1 MKRPNKP
8 SIRITTLIVIF
19 PLITLLL
26 YGGLSHL
33 FFFFAQH
40 NEVKQELVKYE
51 KTLMDAEKNNLKEK
65 VENLVQFI
73 RYYDGRSSE
82 KIKEDVKNIVN
93 VTADIANNLYAE
105 YKDSMPKEA
114 LQQIIISALRKIKFE
129 GDIGYLFLLDL
140 EGNALIHVDD
150 KIVGTNILNIRDVKG
165 KYIVKE
171 FNHILKKKG
180 EGFVDYYWYIVSE
193 DRKEMHYKISFVKL
207 LNCYNWYIGAGE
219 YLKYMTRFVQEDII
233 KYIQANAQFKHGY
246 FFVFNT
252 KNEIISHPEDAPK
265 EDLAKLKKNIF
276 YKDSKYIAYTQYVP
290 EYDWYITATKN
301 LQEILSSIN
310 EKKQNSRSKEM
321 ENIKTNLYLLMF
333 TWFISILLSLY
344 LSTVINRMLKSYEKR
359 IQAANEKLIFQSR
372 QALIGELF
380 SMIAH
385 QWRQPINKIASILAL
400 LRFLL
405 LEKKINH
412 AEIDLKCQEIEESI
426 EFMSETIDDFR
437 TFYQPKEMSEEVNL
451 EELIEKS
458 IDFLEGSI
466 RKKNIEI
473 TKDLEEIHFVLYG
486 NEFLQVMINLIKNA
500 VDSIEGINGKIMLK
514 LSKREDNTI
523 IVTIEDNGKGIND
536 ETLTKVFD
544 PYFTTKEDSTGL
556 GLYMTKIIIEKHMN
570 GTIEA
575 KPLAEGTKF
584 TIYLYQKL

>member
-1 MKRPNKP
+1 MRLRNKP
-8 SIRITTLIVIF
+8 SIRITTLILVF

-40 NEVKQELVKYE
+40 NEVKQELIKYE

-65 VENLVQFI
+65 VENLVRFI
-73 RYYDGRSSE
+73 RYYDGRSSDN
-82 KIKEDVKNIVN
+82 IKEDVKSIVN

-105 YKDSMPKEA
+105 YKDTMPKEQ
-114 LQQIIISALRKIKFE
+114 LQQIIISALKKIKFE

-140 EGNALIHVDD
+140 DGNTLVHVDE
-150 KIVGTNILNIRDVKG
+150 KMVGTNILNIRDVKG

-171 FNHILKKKG
+171 FNKILKEKG

-207 LNCYNWYIGAGE
+207 LDCYGWYIGAGE
-219 YLKYMTRFVQEDII
+219 YLKYMTRFVQEDIL
-233 KYIQANAQFKHGY
+233 KYIQANAKFKHGY
-246 FFVFNT
+246 FLVFDS
-252 KNEIISHPEDAPK
+252 KNKIMCDPEHIFSR
-265 EDLAKLKKNIF
+265 ELSKLKEKGF
-276 YKDSKYIAYTQYVP
+276 YKDEKYIAYTQYVP
-290 EYDWYITATKN
+290 EYDWYITATKD
-301 LQEILSSIN
+301 LHEILSNIN
-310 EKKQNSRSKEM
+310 EKKHSSKSKEM
-321 ENIKTNLYLLMF
+321 ENIRTNLYLLMF
-333 TWFISILLSLY
+333 TWLISIFLSLY

-359 IQAANEKLIFQSR
+359 IQSANEKLIFQSR

-385 QWRQPINKIASILAL
+385 QWRQPINKIASVLAL
-400 LRFLL
+400 LRFSLP
-405 LEKKINH
+405 EKKMDH
-412 AEIDLKCQEIEESI
+412 TEIDAKCQEIEESI

-451 EELIEKS
+451 KELIDKS

-466 RKKNIEI
+466 RKKHIEI
-473 TKDLEEIHFVLYG
+473 VKDIEEVHFVLYG

-500 VDSIEGINGKIMLK
+500 VDAIEGKNGKIILTLHK
-514 LSKREDNTI
+514 KKNDTI
-523 IVTIEDNGKGIND
+523 VVTIEDNGKGIDN

-544 PYFTTKEDSTGL
+544 PYFTTKEDSMGL
-556 GLYMTKIIIEKHMN
+556 GLYMTKIIVEKHMN
-570 GTIEA
+570 GAIFVEILP
-575 KPLAEGTKF
+575 KGTKF
-584 TIYLYQKL
+584 SIYLYQKL

>member
-1 MKRPNKP
+1 MKLPNKP
-8 SIRITTLIVIF
+8 SIRITTLIIVF

-105 YKDSMPKEA
+105 YKDSMPKEQ
-114 LQQIIISALRKIKFE
+114 LQQVIISALRKIKFE

-140 EGNALIHVDD
+140 KGNTLIHVDS
-150 KIVGTNILNIRDVKG
+150 KMVGTNILNIRDVKG

-171 FNHILKKKG
+171 FNKVLQEKG
-180 EGFVDYYWYIVSE
+180 EGFVDYYWYIVNE

-207 LNCYNWYIGAGE
+207 LDCYDWYIGAGE
-219 YLKYMTRFVQEDII
+219 YLKYMTRFVQKDIL
-233 KYIQANAQFKHGY
+233 KYIEANAHFKHGY
-246 FFVFNT
+246 FFVFT
-252 KNEIISHPEDAPK
+252 SKNKIICQPQSSMYTEQL
-265 EDLAKLKKNIF
+265 EKLKKNGF

-301 LQEILSSIN
+301 LQEVLSNIN
-310 EKKQNSRSKEM
+310 EKKRNSQSKEM
-321 ENIKTNLYLLMF
+321 ANIRTNLYLLMF
-333 TWFISILLSLY
+333 TWLISILLSLY

-359 IQAANEKLIFQSR
+359 IHSANEKLIFQSR

-385 QWRQPINKIASILAL
+385 QWRQPINKIASVLAL
-400 LRFLL
+400 LRFSLP
-405 LEKKINH
+405 EKKMNH
-412 AEIDLKCQEIEESI
+412 QEIDAKCQEIEESI

-451 EELIEKS
+451 KELIDKS

-466 RKKNIEI
+466 RKKHIEI
-473 TKDLEEIHFVLYG
+473 VKDIEEIYFVLYG

-500 VDSIEGINGKIMLK
+500 VDSIESKNGKIILT
-514 LSKREDNTI
+514 LHKRKDNTI
-523 IVTIEDNGKGIND
+523 VVTIEDNGKGINS

-544 PYFTTKEDSTGL
+544 PYFTTKEVLSL
-556 GLYMTKIIIEKHMN
+556 
-570 GTIEA
+570 
-575 KPLAEGTKF
+575 
-584 TIYLYQKL
+584 

>member
-1 MKRPNKP
+1 MNLPNKP
-8 SIRITTLIVIF
+8 SIRITTLIVVF

-105 YKDSMPKEA
+105 YKESMPQEQ
-114 LQQIIISALRKIKFE
+114 LQQIIVSALRKIKFE

-140 EGNALIHVDD
+140 KGNTLIHVDE
-150 KIVGTNILNIRDVKG
+150 KMVGTNILNIQDVKG

-171 FNHILKKKG
+171 FNKVLEQKG
-180 EGFVDYYWYIVSE
+180 EGFVDYYWYIVSD

-207 LNCYNWYIGAGE
+207 LDCYNWYIGAGE
-219 YLKYMTRFVQEDII
+219 YLKYMTRFVQKDIL
-233 KYIQANAQFKHGY
+233 KYIEANAHFKHGY
-246 FFVFNT
+246 FFVFTSNN
-252 KNEIISHPEDAPK
+252 KIICHPDSSIHTEHL
-265 EDLAKLKKNIF
+265 EKLKKNGF

-290 EYDWYITATKN
+290 EYGWYITATKN
-301 LQEILSSIN
+301 LQEVLANIN
-310 EKKQNSRSKEM
+310 EKKQNSQSKEM
-321 ENIKTNLYLLMF
+321 ANIKTNLYLLMF
-333 TWFISILLSLY
+333 TWLISILLSLY

-359 IQAANEKLIFQSR
+359 IHSANEKLIFQSR

-385 QWRQPINKIASILAL
+385 QWRQPINKIASVLAL
-400 LRFLL
+400 LRFSLP
-405 LEKKINH
+405 EKKMNH
-412 AEIDLKCQEIEESI
+412 EEIDAKCQEIEKSI

-451 EELIEKS
+451 KELINKS
-458 IDFLEGSI
+458 IDFLEGPI
-466 RKKNIEI
+466 RKKDIEI
-473 TKDLEEIHFVLYG
+473 VKELEEIYFVLYG

-500 VDSIEGINGKIMLK
+500 VDSIEGKNGKISLK
-514 LSKREDNTI
+514 LYRNKNKAVVIT
-523 IVTIEDNGKGIND
+523 VEDNGKGIGQ
-536 ETLTKVFD
+536 ETLSKVFD
-544 PYFTTKEDSTGL
+544 PYFTTKEDSMGL

-570 GTIEA
+570 GAILVESFE
-575 KPLAEGTKF
+575 KRTKF
-584 TIYLYQKL
+584 TIHLY

>member
-1 MKRPNKP
+1 MRLRNKP
-8 SIRITTLIVIF
+8 SIRITTLILVF

-40 NEVKQELVKYE
+40 NEVKQELIKYE

-65 VENLVQFI
+65 VENLVRFI
-73 RYYDGRSSE
+73 RYYDGRSSDN
-82 KIKEDVKNIVN
+82 IKEDVKSIVN

-105 YKDSMPKEA
+105 YKDTMPKEQ
-114 LQQIIISALRKIKFE
+114 LQQIIISALKKIKFE

-140 EGNALIHVDD
+140 DGNTLVHVDE
-150 KIVGTNILNIRDVKG
+150 KMVGTNILNIRDVKG

-171 FNHILKKKG
+171 FNKILKEKG

-207 LNCYNWYIGAGE
+207 LDCYGWYIGAGE
-219 YLKYMTRFVQEDII
+219 YLKYMTRFVQEDIL
-233 KYIQANAQFKHGY
+233 KYIQVNAKFKHGY
-246 FFVFNT
+246 FLVFDS
-252 KNEIISHPEDAPK
+252 KNKIMCDPEHISSRE
-265 EDLAKLKKNIF
+265 LSKLKEKGF
-276 YKDSKYIAYTQYVP
+276 YKDEKYIAYTQYVP
-290 EYDWYITATKN
+290 EYDWYITATKD
-301 LQEILSSIN
+301 LHEILLNIN
-310 EKKQNSRSKEM
+310 EKKHSSKSKEM
-321 ENIKTNLYLLMF
+321 ENIRTNLYLLMF
-333 TWFISILLSLY
+333 TWLISIFLSLY

-359 IQAANEKLIFQSR
+359 IHSANEKLIFQSR

-385 QWRQPINKIASILAL
+385 QWRQPINKIASVLAL
-400 LRFLL
+400 LRFSLP
-405 LEKKINH
+405 EKKMDH
-412 AEIDLKCQEIEESI
+412 TEIDAKCQEIEESI

-451 EELIEKS
+451 KELIDKS

-466 RKKNIEI
+466 RKKHIEI
-473 TKDLEEIHFVLYG
+473 VKDIEEVHFVLYG

-500 VDSIEGINGKIMLK
+500 VDAIEGKNGKIILTLHK
-514 LSKREDNTI
+514 KKNDTI
-523 IVTIEDNGKGIND
+523 VVTIEDNGKGIDN

-544 PYFTTKEDSTGL
+544 PYFTTKEDSMGL
-556 GLYMTKIIIEKHMN
+556 GLYMTKIIVEKHMN
-570 GTIEA
+570 GAIFVEILP
-575 KPLAEGTKF
+575 KGTKF
-584 TIYLYQKL
+584 SIYLYQKL